1 MEMIGMA
8 EVKWTEN
15 KGTGN
20 HRRTRTYK
28 ESVKYLGMDYD
39 FVRNSKLYSIICS
52 SCLSRE

>member
-15 KGTGN
+15 KGSGN

-39 FVRNSKLYSIICS
+39 FVRNSKLHSIICS
-52 SCLSRE
+52 SCSSRE